1 MAAKDKI
8 CGNNLVAL
16 KDLDLGAWFDNPH
29 NDDEDDA
36 DIDCNDLRWIGAPDP
51 TDDLTQ
57 ERWGL
62 RVDPCADALPHAS
75 RIAWFQAWYILSW
88 YVQCC
93 YLVLIILVFIAKE
106 KAIKARKMARRHRA
120 AAAAAVATPARV
132 IILQTRVEKRLL
144 CGVLTL
150 WKRLV
155 DEILWAPG
163 GKRFRE
169 HSLTCAAAAAM
180 QA

>member
-1 MAAKDKI
+1 M
-8 CGNNLVAL
+8 
-16 KDLDLGAWFDNPH
+16 
-29 NDDEDDA
+29 
-36 DIDCNDLRWIGAPDP
+36 
-51 TDDLTQ
+51 
-57 ERWGL
+57 
-62 RVDPCADALPHAS
+62 
-75 RIAWFQAWYILSW
+75 
-88 YVQCC
+88 
-93 YLVLIILVFIAKE
+93 IILVFIAKE
-106 KAIKARKMARRHRA
+106 KAIKARKIARRHRA

-132 IILQTRVEKRLL
+132 IILQNRVEKRLL
-144 CGVLTL
+144 CVMLTL